1 MSATTAHATICHE
14 VVTDLDTFDTAEWR
28 QKVQRLGPADV
39 DEIQLCYPTA
49 LNRLKQLIDAV
60 ADLFEGKRE
69 ILDLMCICAIAQ
81 EPMLIFGQPGTAKSE
96 LVAKFA
102 EGLGVR
108 RFAVAGGAADDKIY
122 FEYLLNQYTEPD
134 ELLGPVDINKLKEN
148 PPAFR
153 RFGRGML
160 ADAHVVF
167 LDEIFRGNS
176 AILNTLLSLINER
189 RVYEAGQALKS
200 NLLILYGASNRP
212 PVADELLAFYE
223 RFPIRVVSHFVAP
236 DADPRLELLRKA
248 WTAETQKLRVGYD
261 PAGSALMK
269 TACLTD
275 LILCNRAVM
284 ELWGGANFDKRGDTR
299 GFSHVY
305 AEFVSNLNRDTRQ
318 LCRIDDRK
326 YVKLYKLVRAKALYE
341 RKEPPTVKDL
351 SLLVHTWSDFES
363 EQSLAHLVES
373 LLAGVQKK

>member
-1 MSATTAHATICHE
+1 MSTTASRVITCHE
-14 VVTDLDTFDTAEWR
+14 AVNDLDTFDAAEWR
-28 QKVQRLGPADV
+28 QKVQHLGPADV
-39 DEIQLCYPTA
+39 DEIQLSYPAA
-49 LNRLKQLIDAV
+49 LSRLKQLV
-60 ADLFEGKRE
+60 GNLKELFEGKNE

-81 EPMLIFGQPGTAKSE
+81 EPMLIFGAPGTAKSE

-108 RFAVAGGAADDKIY
+108 RFTALSAAPDEKIY

-148 PPAFR
+148 PPSFR
-153 RFGRGML
+153 RFGKGML

-189 RVYEAGQALKS
+189 RVYEAGQALKA

-223 RFPIRVVSHFVAP
+223 RFPIRAISHLVPLAI
-236 DADPRLELLRKA
+236 DPRLELLRKA

-261 PAGSALMK
+261 PAGSALEK

-284 ELWGGANFDKRGDTR
+284 ELWGGANFDKRGDTQK
-299 GFSHVY
+299 FSRAY
-305 AEFVSNLNRDTRQ
+305 AEVVSKLNGDMRR

-326 YVKLYKLVRAKALYE
+326 YVKLYKLARAKALYE

-351 SLLVHTWSDFES
+351 SLLVYTWTDFES
-363 EQSLAHLVES
+363 QLPLENLVHGILGEY
-373 LLAGVQKK
+373 QKG